1 MLLPERQQQFYQQI
15 HHDNKFVVTN
25 SLINVIYKC
34 IGLYCCFMQQYFHE
48 FIDVYY
54 YNDIIVDDPVEIII
68 ADVDIEIVDD
78 ENIVASQVT
87 TLNSSSFSI

>member
-34 IGLYCCFMQQYFHE
+34 FYYD
-48 FIDVYY
+48 DVVV
-54 YNDIIVDDPVEIII
+54 VDPER
-68 ADVDIEIVDD
+68 
-78 ENIVASQVT
+78 
-87 TLNSSSFSI
+87 LF